1 MDGKTFLMQPADETA
16 VSSAP
21 PRLDYRDFQRSIALI
36 SSFRSGSHMLKLS
49 LGQLASMSTPVEPFN
64 HNVDGGEGY
73 TVKTYLAEGGPKPS
87 IMTEGHGAVHHF
99 LARFYKSMPPRRSII
114 LDIKYS
120 QAYIFGVNAS
130 MRVPVAVP
138 VVLEELH
145 KLQIPF
151 IHLTRRDLV
160 AQAISLLVAEDE
172 GAYLVKADE
181 ADQSRRPVRLSPRDV
196 MTAAT
201 QLRNARD
208 NARAVMDALGVRSL
222 EVGYEDLISPNWR
235 YHYREILRFVNRY
248 ADIPETYSAPTR
260 RQDSAS
266 RVTNLAEI
274 RDYVAERDRTLNG

>member
-1 MDGKTFLMQPADETA
+1 MDGKTFLMQHADEVPA
-16 VSSAP
+16 SSAP

-49 LGQLASMSTPVEPFN
+49 LGQLAGMSTPVEPFN
-64 HNVDGGEGY
+64 HMVDGGDGY
-73 TVKTYLAEGGPKPS
+73 TIRTYLSEGGPKPL
-87 IMTEGHGAVHHF
+87 IMTEGHAAVHHF
-99 LARFYKSMPPRRSII
+99 LARFYQTMPPRRSII
-114 LDIKYS
+114 LDIKYP
-120 QAYIFGVNAS
+120 QAYAFGVNAS

-160 AQAISLLVAEDE
+160 AQAISLMVAENE
-172 GAYLVKADE
+172 GAYLVKSDA
-181 ADQSRRPVRLSPRDV
+181 ADQTRRPLRLTPRDV
-196 MTAAT
+196 MATAL

-208 NARAVMDALGVRSL
+208 NAQTVMQALGVRVLDVS
-222 EVGYEDLISPNWR
+222 YEDLTSPNWR
-235 YHYREILRFVNRY
+235 YHYREVLRFVNRY

-274 RDYVAERDRTLNG
+274 RDYVAERDRKLNG